1 MKIKTMIASLAIGI
15 AGLIGVN
22 STLYTVDE
30 TNQAVITQMGKPV
43 RVVKQAGLYAK
54 TPFIQSVHYF
64 DRRYLEYGDVPRE
77 TTTADKTCVEI
88 DNYALWKITDPLKF
102 MQTVRTENG
111 AQTRLDDVIF
121 SLIRTS
127 VGENNL
133 IEIVRNSDK
142 PLKTTELNLE
152 GGGVSAEE
160 VKVGRE
166 KIMNYITEECNK
178 ATQEYGVEVKDV
190 RMMRAEYVKDNKLNV
205 FKRMKAERNRI
216 AAKYRSEG
224 EGEKLRILGTKEK
237 EEKRILSEAYKKSK
251 EIEGKADAEAVKIY
265 AEAFQKDP
273 ELYSLLRTLEFYKKT
288 LGDKSTLVL
297 STDSEYFKLLTE
309 KGKVK

>member
-1 MKIKTMIASLAIGI
+1 MKIKTMITSLAIGI
-15 AGLIGVN
+15 AGLIGIN

-30 TNQAVITQMGKPV
+30 TNQAVITQMGKPI

-54 TPFIQSVHYF
+54 TPLIQSVHYF
-64 DRRYLEYGDVPRE
+64 DKRYLEYGDVPRE
-77 TTTADKTCVEI
+77 TTTADKTMLEI

-127 VGENNL
+127 VGKNNL
-133 IEIVRNSDK
+133 IEIVRNSNK
-142 PLKTTELNLE
+142 PLKTTELTLE
-152 GGGVSAEE
+152 GGEVTAEE
-160 VKVGRE
+160 VKTGRE

-190 RMMRAEYVKDNKLNV
+190 RMMRAEYVKENKLNV

-251 EIEGKADAEAVKIY
+251 EIEGKADAEATKIY

-273 ELYSLLRTLEFYKKT
+273 ELYNLLRTLEFYKKT

-297 STDSEYFKLLTE
+297 STDSEYFRLLTE